1 MTDTDLL
8 IDEPECGPFPTALEM
23 LEQQCALL
31 ATELDD
37 TNAEL
42 RACRQR
48 IAVLVVQHG
57 NDANELARQRTELVR
72 LGWELSTARV
82 DASREGAADGTSDRH
97 CHGTRE

>member
-1 MTDTDLL
+1 MLMTHTDPLL
-8 IDEPECGPFPTALEM
+8 DDADCGPFPTAVEL
-23 LEQQCALL
+23 LQQQCTLL

-82 DASREGAADGTSDRH
+82 EASREGAANPGLKA
-97 CHGTRE
+97 G